1 MVQRYLDFEIVK
13 EVWNVYELQDGTKI
27 KIRFMLTA
35 VRNEGKKRQIQF
47 DQKIVT
53 LCDESVCGKPSEKGH
68 TPEQLQQNIEID
80 NCPYNTMVHEPSEYH
95 LDDNSRVL
103 IHQNVMSIAR
113 TKLFDQEGNR
123 IYLVDVTGSL
133 NVKSKKLNV

>member
-1 MVQRYLDFEIVK
+1 
-13 EVWNVYELQDGTKI
+13 
-27 KIRFMLTA
+27 
-35 VRNEGKKRQIQF
+35 
-47 DQKIVT
+47 
-53 LCDESVCGKPSEKGH
+53 
-68 TPEQLQQNIEID
+68 
-80 NCPYNTMVHEPSEYH
+80 MVHEPSEYH